1 VGRPITDLY
10 LPKGYRPRY
19 LTMNELL
26 QQAGRV
32 EGERFEIDVVRKDG
46 RKIKAEISMT
56 GVRRVAEMSTT
67 CCCGISAR
75 KCPRRNGCGKPA
87 GEGAAARAICPFS
100 GG

>member
-1 VGRPITDLY
+1 MRACGCVGRPITDLY

-56 GVRRVAEMSTT
+56 GVRRT
-67 CCCGISAR
+67 
-75 KCPRRNGCGKPA
+75 
-87 GEGAAARAICPFS
+87 
-100 GG
+100 